1 MKPQNARVVHETK
14 LSKASCDMHVE
25 MDKGHRVEQH
35 EIEKTVSGDG
45 CVSKVE
51 SRAKTDIGPTALR
64 FEVDY

>member
-1 MKPQNARVVHETK
+1 
-14 LSKASCDMHVE
+14 MHVE
-25 MDKGHRVEQH
+25 VDKGCRVEQH

-51 SRAKTDIGPTALR
+51 YRAKTDIKPTALR